1 MLDPDGTLG
10 DWLAVVVRAATGV
23 VYEQEYGGLV
33 RRQGAVEGYLVPV
46 GTRDPG
52 TGRESLR
59 ELRDLFRHEA
69 RGGEALSGDAAA
81 RASEPYERLCSAVA
95 SVHFWS
101 STPVPDG
108 EPRRV
113 PLAVD
118 EERLPELDD
127 AWVPVRTPD
136 GPGVLLW
143 NGPH

>member
-23 VYEQEYGGLV
+23 VYEQEYGGTA
-33 RRQGAVEGYLVPV
+33 RRQGAVEGYLVQV

-59 ELRDLFRHEA
+59 ELRALFRRETA
-69 RGGEALSGDAAA
+69 GGGAFGDPPGRPSAA
-81 RASEPYERLCSAVA
+81 YERLCSAVA
-95 SVHFWS
+95 SVNFWAS
-101 STPVPDG
+101 SPVPDG
-108 EPRRV
+108 EARRS

-118 EERLPELDD
+118 EERLRELDD

-143 NGPH
+143 NGAR